1 MAGDD
6 QKTAVEKLESKG
18 GFPLSHRAGDLYQSI
33 DRNLLYLDLEPD
45 VSLSTARRT
54 VKLSAAPLDM
64 TCIRDECKERPVEMA
79 CIRDLAQGVS
89 SWGRRLSFAN
99 GGADDG
105 KREGGGQIKSA
116 RCGRFLSGEHLFLV
130 DRGRLHD
137 QRELFQ
143 LFLHGFE
150 RAADGFDARR
160 GDARGVG
167 GDTIAASGEEAA
179 DERGRLP
186 AIDARFAY
194 LFAKAIEI
202 GCRKLFDHLAL
213 LDVCHGLLLS
223 QIPMSASHRYCLLSL
238 KMRQQGQ
245 GYRGC

>member
-6 QKTAVEKLESKG
+6 QKTAVEKLENKG
-18 GFPLSHRAGDLYQSI
+18 GFPLSHRGGDLYQSI

-54 VKLSAAPLDM
+54 VKLSAAPVDM

-116 RCGRFLSGEHLFLV
+116 RCGRFYQENICFWLIGAGYMTSASFSSSSCMDSSEQPM
-130 DRGRLHD
+130 DSMRD
-137 QRELFQ
+137 AAM
-143 LFLHGFE
+143 
-150 RAADGFDARR
+150 RAAS
-160 GDARGVG
+160 VE
-167 GDTIAASGEEAA
+167 T
-179 DERGRLP
+179 P
-186 AIDARFAY
+186 
-194 LFAKAIEI
+194 
-202 GCRKLFDHLAL
+202 
-213 LDVCHGLLLS
+213 
-223 QIPMSASHRYCLLSL
+223 
-238 KMRQQGQ
+238 
-245 GYRGC
+245 